1 MDSQIGTEVKAFI
14 VQNFMFGQAT
24 ELAAD
29 QSFLQTGVVD
39 STGLLE
45 LVSFLEERY
54 GISVEDRD
62 LTPENLDSL
71 ANVSRYVS
79 GKIAATAR

>member
-1 MDSQIGTEVKAFI
+1 MVTAISAEVKAFI
-14 VQNFMFGQAT
+14 VQNFMFGQPT
-24 ELAAD
+24 ELAPD
-29 QSFLQTGVVD
+29 QSFLQTGVID

-54 GISVEDRD
+54 GISVDDRD

-71 ANVSRYVS
+71 ANVSRYVAS
-79 GKIAATAR
+79 KGAVAGS